1 MEVSSSTNVLLH
13 LQNALHRPQCYWD
26 CCLTGRSCESAPQFM
41 LTRSSRPCG
50 FAVIWKWH
58 ILTNTSMHFCQSN
71 IYIDVMRKITQ
82 GGLCCAVKVLPIALR
97 SFCLSSTING
107 FFSQLNK
114 VLIWGQTADDFSEC
128 MYALL
133 SRSLTSIRTAR
144 FCLLKKQHSGNFRTD
159 FAINLP
165 KSLSVTFLGWLLLL
179 SLNQFYNFTHIETKN
194 NMHPTFFR
202 PYTIYSVISQ
212 LFSFQKLQVLHSAW
226 YFRWSFFP
234 SLNVNKTPCKEGG
247 KIL

>member
-13 LQNALHRPQCYWD
+13 LQNALHRSQCYWD
-26 CCLTGRSCESAPQFM
+26 CCLTGRSCGSAPQFM

-50 FAVIWKWH
+50 SAVIWKWH
-58 ILTNTSMHFCQSN
+58 ILTNTSTHFCQSN
-71 IYIDVMRKITQ
+71 IYIDVMGKITQ
-82 GGLCCAVKVLPIALR
+82 GGLCCAGKVLPIALW

-114 VLIWGQTADDFSEC
+114 VLIWVQTADHFSEC

-144 FCLLKKQHSGNFRTD
+144 FCLLKKQHSWNFRTD

-165 KSLSVTFLGWLLLL
+165 KSLSATFLGWFPLL
-179 SLNQFYNFTHIETKN
+179 SLNHSFTILHILILRIICTQLSSGLIQFTLSFLSSFHFKSYR
-194 NMHPTFFR
+194 FFIALDILGG
-202 PYTIYSVISQ
+202 P
-212 LFSFQKLQVLHSAW
+212 
-226 YFRWSFFP
+226 FF
-234 SLNVNKTPCKEGG
+234 L
-247 KIL
+247 L